1 MYALF
6 CLILF
11 REKSVFIITRYEWW
25 TGDQLRQ
32 RFDQFTTDGRYVAVY
47 NKDGGLVDAAAGNAV
62 HVQLARGRGASV
74 IENCRVLNVAR
85 EKDGRIKVLSF

>member
-1 MYALF
+1 M
-6 CLILF
+6 
-11 REKSVFIITRYEWW
+11 VFSNIRYEWW

-47 NKDGGLVDAAAGNAV
+47 NKDGGLVDAAVGNAV

-74 IENCRVLNVAR
+74 IENCRVLNVTR